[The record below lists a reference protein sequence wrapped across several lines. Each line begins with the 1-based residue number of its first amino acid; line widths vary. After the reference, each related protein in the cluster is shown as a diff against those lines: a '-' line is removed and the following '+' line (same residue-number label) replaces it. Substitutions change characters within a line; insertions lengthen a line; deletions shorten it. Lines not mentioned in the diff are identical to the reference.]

1 MKILLMIDMQNDFI
15 NGALGNKEA
24 RAVFPK
30 VCERVRDFVS
40 DNADRF
46 FYTMDTHYENYLET
60 REGKK
65 LPVIHCIKNTEGW
78 KLSGQLNEIIA
89 GVPENN
95 RIEKNTFG
103 SQTLPSIIKSSGA
116 EIDEIEIIGVC
127 TDICVI
133 SNAIILKAF
142 FPEARVVVDSS
153 LCAGTSKEAHK
164 TALEAMKMCCIDIR

>member
-24 RAVFPK
+24 RAILPK

-40 DNADRF
+40 DNADCF

-60 REGKK
+60 REGRK
-65 LPVIHCIKNTEGW
+65 LPVPHCIKNTFGW
-78 KLSGQLNEIIA
+78 ELSGQLKEMIA

-103 SQTLPSIIKSSGA
+103 SETLPSIIRSAVG

-142 FPEARVVVDSS
+142 FPEAKITVNGS
-153 LCAGTSKEAHK
+153 LCAGTSEEAHK
-164 TALEAMKMCCIDIR
+164 TALEAMKMCFIDIK